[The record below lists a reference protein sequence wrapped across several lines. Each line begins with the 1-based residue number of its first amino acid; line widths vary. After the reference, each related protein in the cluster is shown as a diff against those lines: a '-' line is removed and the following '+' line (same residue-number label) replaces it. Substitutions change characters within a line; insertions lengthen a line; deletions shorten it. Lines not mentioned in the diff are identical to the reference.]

1 MVRCVTIKFP
11 VMIKSEVDL
20 NSQRLIYHFE
30 TLYQTFINRYI
41 FTALNRG
48 HEEITDSKL
57 YIKEKGSECC

>member
-1 MVRCVTIKFP
+1 MRCVTIKFP
-11 VMIKSEVDL
+11 IMIKSEVDL

-41 FTALNRG
+41 FTALNRE